1 MRAGRIAHRTDPE
14 CRTLGSNDARRELQQ
29 VGAMRAAAR
38 QYRPPASTGRSG
50 LQNRLAANTVAGG
63 FDSLAAARRLI
74 ESLIEVRFRL
84 PQVKL

>member
-1 MRAGRIAHRTDPE
+1 MRAGPVATRAHPKR
-14 CRTLGSNDARRELQQ
+14 RALRSNDARRELQQ

>member
-1 MRAGRIAHRTDPE
+1 MRAGPIANRAHPKR
-14 CRTLGSNDARRELQQ
+14 RTLRSNDARRELQQ